1 MSVKYNIEIIRKRIS
16 AARAQLACSSSEIA
30 IVCVTKNRSF
40 DEICQALDAGITH
53 IGENRVQEAEGK
65 IGALRGYIQQKNI
78 PCTFHMIGHLQ
89 TNKAA
94 KALSMFDM
102 IQSVD
107 SLKLCKKIHD
117 LSQRDGLLSEVLIEV
132 NTSKEATK
140 YGISADELIPFLKKT
155 DEFDLVKVRGLMTM
169 APFDKN
175 QEAVRSSF
183 RVLRN
188 AWDRINALK
197 KKGEMPGVAMDFL
210 SMGMSSDYEIAVQE
224 GANMVRIGSA
234 IFEG

>member
-1 MSVKYNIEIIRKRIS
+1 MSVKYNIEIIRKRIT
-16 AARAQLACSSSEIA
+16 AARARSACSSSEIA

-78 PCTFHMIGHLQ
+78 PCTFYMIGHLQ

-188 AWDRINALK
+188 ARDRINALK
-197 KKGEMPGVAMDFL
+197 KKGDMQGVAMDFL